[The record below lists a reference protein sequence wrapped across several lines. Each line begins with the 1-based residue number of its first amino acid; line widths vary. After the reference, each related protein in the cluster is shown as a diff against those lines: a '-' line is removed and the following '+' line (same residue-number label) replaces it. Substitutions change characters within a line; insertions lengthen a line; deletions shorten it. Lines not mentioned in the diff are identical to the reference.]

1 MQSVAVMHTNSFL
14 TRLTGVVLLAAV
26 LGFPTATLAANQ
38 LQDVEVNTL
47 PNEQVQIRLILSGP
61 ATKPASFSINNPA
74 RVAVDLANTTL
85 ALDERKTAINL
96 GAVQSVTSAEAKGR
110 TRVVVNLDSV
120 VPYDVRAEGNSV
132 YITLGANMLAAST
145 APADTSAAA
154 TPVAA
159 VGAEVASFG
168 DTSAQAAARAPAG
181 RAITNVDFRRGPNG
195 EGRVQLTLSDPKTA
209 VDVRRQGGQVIVD
222 FVGADIA
229 DALTQRYNVLDFATP
244 VSSFDVKRDGKNT
257 RLIITPVE
265 KAQYEQLAYQ
275 SDNQF
280 VLELKP
286 LTPAEVE
293 ERRLAEPEYTGERL
307 TLNFQDIETRAV
319 LQIIADFT
327 GLNIVVSDT
336 VSGNVTLRL
345 QNVPWDQALDIILK
359 SKGLDMRRNGNVV
372 MIAPAA
378 EIATREKAELA
389 AQQEIQELAPLESE
403 FIQINYAKAADIAG
417 IITGQS
423 SGGGGA
429 ATPSGISL
437 TGGSSGGSGGGAAAT
452 AGGTGGSSSGSI
464 LSERGTITVDNR
476 TNALLIQDTAER
488 LVQIRR
494 LITRLDIPVRQ
505 VLIESRI
512 VIATD
517 DFERELGTRFGVSG
531 YGQMNGGQ
539 QHALSG
545 SLNGTG
551 DILNSG
557 GPTFNTD
564 RLNVNLPVGQPT
576 GRIAYSILG
585 SDFLVDLELSALQA
599 EGKGQVVSSPRI
611 VTANQ
616 KEAVIEQG
624 VEIPYL
630 EASSSG
636 AATISFKEALLQLIV
651 TPQITPDDRIIM
663 DIQVRKDSVGSEV
676 PVQGGS
682 FIPSIDT
689 RAILTQVLVENGE
702 TVVLGGI
709 YETTETNTV
718 RKVPLL
724 GDIPILGTLF
734 RTTRKVN
741 NKAEL
746 LIFVTPRIIKEGLDV
761 AQY

>member
-1 MQSVAVMHTNSFL
+1 MQSVAVMHTHTFV
-14 TRLTGVVLLAAV
+14 TRLTGVVLLAVA
-26 LGFPTATLAANQ
+26 LGAPATALAASQ
-38 LQDVEVNTL
+38 LQDVEINTL

-61 ATKPASFSINNPA
+61 ATKPASFSINSPA
-74 RVAVDLANTTL
+74 RVAVDLPDTTL

-110 TRVVVNLDSV
+110 TRVVVNLDNM

-145 APADTSAAA
+145 PTAA
-154 TPVAA
+154 TPVTA
-159 VGAEVASFG
+159 VSTEVASFG
-168 DTSAQAAARAPAG
+168 DTSAQAAASAPTG
-181 RAITNVDFRRGPNG
+181 RAITDVDFRRGPGG

-222 FVGADIA
+222 FVGADVA

-244 VSSFDVKRDGKNT
+244 VSSFDVKQDGKNT
-257 RLIITPVE
+257 RLIITPAE

-403 FIQINYAKAADIAG
+403 FIQVNYAKAADIAA
-417 IITGQS
+417 IISGQGT
-423 SGGGGA
+423 SGTASA
-429 ATPSGISL
+429 ATPAGISL
-437 TGGSSGGSGGGAAAT
+437 TGAGGGSGGGT
-452 AGGTGGSSSGSI
+452 AGAVTAGSL
-464 LSERGTITVDNR
+464 LSERGTITVDAR
-476 TNALLIQDTAER
+476 TNALLIQDTADR

-494 LITRLDIPVRQ
+494 LIARLDIPVRQ

-512 VIATD
+512 VIASD
-517 DFERELGTRFGVSG
+517 DFERELGARFSASGFDTSNSGSQTRFTSGGV
-531 YGQMNGGQ
+531 NGI
-539 QHALSG
+539 A
-545 SLNGTG
+545 
-551 DILNSG
+551 DIVNSG
-557 GPTFNTD
+557 GTTFGSD
-564 RLNVNLPVGQPT
+564 RFNVNLPVGQPA
-576 GRIAYSILG
+576 GRIAYAILG

-599 EGKGQVVSSPRI
+599 EGKGQVVSSPRV

-616 KEAVIEQG
+616 KQAVIEQG

-636 AATISFKEALLQLIV
+636 AATISFKEALLQLVV

-663 DIQVRKDSVGSEV
+663 DIQVRKDSVGTEV

-682 FIPSIDT
+682 FVPSIDT

-724 GDIPILGTLF
+724 GDIPVIGNLF